1 MKGDAMIQLK
11 TAKGMKKTVK
21 SGSQIQPFKWLQM
34 NFVEPSQMID
44 AYLRLMG
51 WPLGWTNLNE
61 LEMDKF
67 QQWFERHGTSC
78 AKEPP
83 PEHCGNGQHSIQQRQ
98 YAIPLDI
105 KE

>member
-1 MKGDAMIQLK
+1 LEDSAAINALN
-11 TAKGMKKTVK
+11 AKIPET
-21 SGSQIQPFKWLQM
+21 I
-34 NFVEPSQMID
+34 ED
-44 AYLRLMG
+44 
-51 WPLGWTNLNE
+51 
-61 LEMDKF
+61 
-67 QQWFERHGTSC
+67 GTSC